1 MAQPT
6 SAWATQFNAS
16 ENPVSEN
23 SEISD
28 EDDFRF
34 RMGWHFYSNNLS
46 NSKSQFKKK
55 NLNKLKFK

>member
-34 RMGWHFYSNNLS
+34 RMG
-46 NSKSQFKKK
+46 
-55 NLNKLKFK
+55 